1 MSETPVLKIKDA
13 AIYERRLAMR
23 VPFRFGAATV
33 TEATQAFLSLTIEDS
48 KGRIAEGYAAELMV
62 PKWFDKNPD
71 LGNAENEDQLRQSL
85 HMAVALA
92 KTAEP
97 ATAFELHAR
106 IEPQH
111 HNDAAKRGFNGLIA
125 SFGLALVDRAILD
138 ALCRLNDLSFT
149 DAIRINL
156 PGINASTTPDLAAFD
171 ISVFLEGLK
180 PQPSLFLRHTVG
192 YIDALRPDDI
202 KGHRLND
209 GLPECLEEEIA
220 TYGLRY
226 FKLKVS
232 GRPKED
238 TERLKA
244 IAAVLATLPD
254 YQVTLDGNEQFA
266 DEDSVLDLLAQIDA
280 EPALAQLRRSLL
292 FIEQPIARHN
302 AFNQSVSRLAG
313 KVPVEIDESDGTP
326 DAFLLAKAQGYR
338 GISSKSCKGFY
349 RSVLNAMRIS
359 KWNGENSGGYFMSA
373 EDLTTQAGIAVQQD
387 LALAALLGLRH
398 IERNGHH
405 YVSGM
410 AGATDGENHAW
421 LSAHPDLYRNAGDGR
436 AKLSAVNGQISLATA
451 IAAKGLGVD
460 ADAAKATFNALQA
473 SSSDQERTS

>member
-1 MSETPVLKIKDA
+1 MSEKPVLKIKDA
-13 AIYERRLAMR
+13 AIYERRLTMR

-33 TEATQAFLSLTIEDS
+33 TKATQAFLSLTIEDNQ
-48 KGRIAEGYAAELMV
+48 GRTAQGYAAELMV

-85 HMAVALA
+85 HMAVALV

-106 IEPQH
+106 MEPQH
-111 HNDAAKRGFNGLIA
+111 HADAAKRGFNGLIA

-138 ALCRLNDLSFT
+138 ALCRLNDLPVT

-171 ISVFLEGLK
+171 MAGFLESLK
-180 PQPSLFLRHTVG
+180 PQTNLFLRHTVG

-202 KGHRLND
+202 TGSRLND
-209 GLPECLEEEIA
+209 GLPESLEEEIA
-220 TYGLRY
+220 SYGIRY

-232 GRPKED
+232 GRPQED

-244 IAAVLATLPD
+244 IAAVLAALPD
-254 YQVTLDGNEQFA
+254 YRVTLDGNEQFA
-266 DEDSVLDLLAQIDA
+266 DEDSVLDLLARLEA

-302 AFNQSVSRLAG
+302 AFNQSVSRLGA

-359 KWNGENSGGYFMSA
+359 KWNGENSGDYFMSA

-387 LALAALLGLRH
+387 LALASLLGLGH

-410 AGATDGENHAW
+410 AGAAASENRTW
-421 LSAHPDLYRNAGDGR
+421 LSAHPDLYHDDGDGR
-436 AKLSAVNGQISLATA
+436 AKLTAVNGQLSLASV
-451 IAAKGLGVD
+451 IAAKGLGID
-460 ADAAKATFNALQA
+460 TNAAKATFTALQT